1 MRLTMQDK
9 KKIARI
15 TSERYIAAPKKQ
27 RIAMLDEFAANM
39 GYNRCYAAYVLRT
52 AFIRSHKVKPSKVKQ
67 HRPKMVIYDRF
78 VASALFKIWPLMD
91 YICGKRLAA
100 ALPAVLDN
108 LRRHG
113 TLKLSADVQRKLLC
127 ISPAT
132 IERII
137 SPYRKALKIK
147 GISYTKPGSL
157 LKHQIPVRTFSDW
170 NEQSPGFVE
179 MDLVAHC
186 GGNSRGDFIHSLNFT
201 DVHTTWT
208 ETVAVLNKAQVHVF
222 KGIVQARLQLPFPL
236 LGVDSDNGS
245 EFINYHLVKYCS
257 DSRLTFTRSR
267 SNKKNDNCFVEQKN
281 FSIVRRFA
289 GYSRYDTV
297 EELRLLNEMYANVRL
312 FLNFFTPTMKLISKH
327 RDGAKVVKKYD
338 KPITPYQR
346 VLASP
351 LVSNEDKRQL
361 SAQFASV
368 NLLSVRKNIL
378 SIQKSLLKFNSK
390 KNKND

>member
-1 MRLTMQDK
+1 VSIPRDQKVLFVCTTEPK
-9 KKIARI
+9 GKIVFLSS
-15 TSERYIAAPKKQ
+15 TGWHQ
-27 RIAMLDEFAANM
+27 
-39 GYNRCYAAYVLRT
+39 
-52 AFIRSHKVKPSKVKQ
+52 KP
-67 HRPKMVIYDRF
+67 
-78 VASALFKIWPLMD
+78 
-91 YICGKRLAA
+91 
-100 ALPAVLDN
+100 
-108 LRRHG
+108 
-113 TLKLSADVQRKLLC
+113 
-127 ISPAT
+127 
-132 IERII
+132 E
-137 SPYRKALKIK
+137 
-147 GISYTKPGSL
+147 
-157 LKHQIPVRTFSDW
+157 
-170 NEQSPGFVE
+170 
-179 MDLVAHC
+179 
-186 GGNSRGDFIHSLNFT
+186 
-201 DVHTTWT
+201 
-208 ETVAVLNKAQVHVF
+208 
-222 KGIVQARLQLPFPL
+222 
-236 LGVDSDNGS
+236 
-245 EFINYHLVKYCS
+245 
-257 DSRLTFTRSR
+257 

-390 KNKND
+390 KNKNDWSLE